1 MDAGVLCLG
10 ITHAL
15 REMKVLA
22 GKHCLGSSKGWIHAF
37 PTAWQGAAME
47 DDEKPI
53 VVGVG
58 ENVFVELHHRLLVAT
73 EEVYLYATNAYALHP
88 CHLLTTHMRLVHQ
101 VAWALRSVVP
111 CSVAVIPEIQR
122 HTLRLAVACQFG
134 YFFAT
139 YLSVPKSVY
148 QYRLVT
154 HGGREVDVTLLLVEI
169 ARWIHT
175 DNPAPRATSILS
187 LLLCLIFWFHYIER
201 NGGLYDWGKAL
212 AERDGAPW
220 GVARE
225 RNGG

>member
-1 MDAGVLCLG
+1 MLHRALEHDGSGKGKDIGSLALTAALVVGVVELIERRTSEVHRTHGVADERMDAGVLCLG

-22 GKHCLGSSKGWIHAF
+22 GKHCLGSGKGWIHAF

-88 CHLLTTHMRLVHQ
+88 CHLLTTRMRLVHQ

-134 YFFAT
+134 YLFAHNIINQKT
-139 YLSVPKSVY
+139 V
-148 QYRLVT
+148 
-154 HGGREVDVTLLLVEI
+154 
-169 ARWIHT
+169 
-175 DNPAPRATSILS
+175 
-187 LLLCLIFWFHYIER
+187 
-201 NGGLYDWGKAL
+201 
-212 AERDGAPW
+212 
-220 GVARE
+220 
-225 RNGG
+225 